1 MSGPSD
7 RAVLGDN
14 NAICQICGRKYKASQ
29 LRKRWDGFLACKDD
43 WHPRQPQDFVRGV
56 KENQLAPIISAE
68 TADTFV
74 PYCDLQ
80 SSSSVSGT
88 STPGCWVVGKPAPY
102 DLIPP
107 STF

>member
-56 KENQLAPIISAE
+56 KDNQQAPVISTE
-68 TADTFV
+68 TPDQFLVVCT
-74 PYCDLQ
+74 LSGR
-80 SSSSVSGT
+80 SSTVDYAIVDCSIVNLPFSG
-88 STPGCWVVGKPAPY
+88 Y
-102 DLIPP
+102 
-107 STF
+107 

>member
-56 KENQLAPIISAE
+56 KDNQQAPVISAE
-68 TADTFV
+68 TPDYFIPRCTLVSSCCIVEYASAGCAIVDK
-74 PYCDLQ
+74 PY
-80 SSSSVSGT
+80 
-88 STPGCWVVGKPAPY
+88 P
-102 DLIPP
+102 
-107 STF
+107 F

>member
-56 KENQLAPIISAE
+56 KDNQQAPVISAE
-68 TADTFV
+68 TTDTFI
-74 PYCDLQ
+74 YQCTIEGI
-80 SSSSVSGT
+80 SSVVDYALPDC
-88 STPGCWVVGKPAPY
+88 STPDFPY
-102 DLIPP
+102 LG
-107 STF
+107 T

>member
-43 WHPRQPQDFVRGV
+43 WHPRQPQDFVRGI
-56 KENQLAPIISAE
+56 KDNQLAKVISAE
-68 TADTFV
+68 PIDYFIPMCTLVSNSSIVEFAAVDCAIV
-74 PYCDLQ
+74 DKPY
-80 SSSSVSGT
+80 
-88 STPGCWVVGKPAPY
+88 P
-102 DLIPP
+102 
-107 STF
+107 F